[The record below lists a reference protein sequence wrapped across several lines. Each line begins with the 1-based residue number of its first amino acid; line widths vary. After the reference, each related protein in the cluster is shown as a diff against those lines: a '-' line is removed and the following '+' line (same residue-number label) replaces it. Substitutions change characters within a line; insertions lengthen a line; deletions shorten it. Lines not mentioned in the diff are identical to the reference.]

1 MAETELGNRMIE
13 VAERDRLP
21 VDHPLRLLAKEF
33 NEAVESGDS
42 RRLLGSWAKARRA
55 WCDYTGEPLI

>member
-21 VDHPLRLLAKEF
+21 GDHPLRILAEKF

-42 RRLLGSWAKARRA
+42 RRLLGSWARARRA
-55 WCDYTGEPLI
+55 WCNYTGEPLI